1 MLDDSAALPESE
13 FASDRPG
20 RAFDIVGKGRHAM
33 SAPESGQDHQT
44 LTFARQVAEYINS
57 AIADSKVNKLVIF
70 AAPRF
75 LGYLRSELS
84 DAALRAVAL
93 AEPRNL
99 DDLDEKEI
107 KSYFEQD
114 IRRRTS

>member
-1 MLDDSAALPESE
+1 MRDDSAALAESE

-33 SAPESGQDHQT
+33 SSPESGQDHQT
-44 LTFARQVAEYINS
+44 LVFARQVADYLNTT
-57 AIADSKVNKLVIF
+57 IADSRVSKLVIF
-70 AAPRF
+70 AAPKF

-84 DAALRAVAL
+84 DTALKSVAL
-93 AEPRNL
+93 AEPKNL

-107 KSYFEQD
+107 RSYFE
-114 IRRRTS
+114 

>member
-1 MLDDSAALPESE
+1 MQDESASRSEAE

-33 SAPESGQDHQT
+33 SQPESGQDHHT
-44 LTFARQVAEYINS
+44 LVFARQVAEYLNH
-57 AIADSKVNKLVIF
+57 AIAESSVNKLVIF

-84 DAALRAVAL
+84 DTALESIAL
-93 AEPRNL
+93 AESRNL
-99 DDLDEKEI
+99 SDLDEREI
-107 KSYFEQD
+107 KSYFE
-114 IRRRTS
+114 